1 MTRNCT
7 ALWLWLWL
15 LLMMMSEYCNGSLPF
30 AVDALLLL
38 LLMMMI
44 VALMIMMMSDSY
56 DGTVADGDKCPAE
69 VSATGSPATASEHD
83 A

>member
-15 LLMMMSEYCNGSLPF
+15 LL
-30 AVDALLLL
+30 
-38 LLMMMI
+38 
-44 VALMIMMMSDSY
+44 MMMSDSY